1 MRFKK
6 KITFVLPTKNR
17 TIQLQKFF
25 KYHSKILN
33 KIPHDFL
40 IVDAS
45 NNINHLKNLKNLKL
59 YKNVKVF
66 RQKTKGIQ
74 MGCIEAI
81 PYIKTTHL
89 TFLYDDDYLGPN
101 IIEIYKK
108 NLTNAAIFSL
118 GCGIVED
125 IKKKVK
131 FNNLKYIEFDK
142 NDILSCYYGSNFK
155 KKLNLKSVYSNN
167 FLPVSPICTSFETK
181 FLFQWKKILM
191 RFTKKNDFRKF
202 FFFEKDVGPDML
214 IYLMQI
220 QSSKNV
226 VNFFYPYSVKFS
238 SHSDSISI
246 IYGNAFLRI
255 GYWLS
260 RICFFKNNNFRNKNI
275 QNNHFSYLII
285 IGIILIISNLNNYY
299 YLTNICN
306 EVIKLLKTKNK
317 FSYKFFFS
325 FVYEKIFQ

>member
-59 YKNVKVF
+59 YKNIKVF

-81 PYIKTTHL
+81 PYIKTTHM

-101 IIEIYKK
+101 VIEIYKR
-108 NLTNAAIFSL
+108 NLTNTAIFSL

-125 IKKKVK
+125 IKKK
-131 FNNLKYIEFDK
+131 
-142 NDILSCYYGSNFK
+142 
-155 KKLNLKSVYSNN
+155 LN
-167 FLPVSPICTSFETK
+167 
-181 FLFQWKKILM
+181 
-191 RFTKKNDFRKF
+191 
-202 FFFEKDVGPDML
+202 
-214 IYLMQI
+214 
-220 QSSKNV
+220 
-226 VNFFYPYSVKFS
+226 
-238 SHSDSISI
+238 
-246 IYGNAFLRI
+246 
-255 GYWLS
+255 
-260 RICFFKNNNFRNKNI
+260 
-275 QNNHFSYLII
+275 
-285 IGIILIISNLNNYY
+285 LIISNILNS
-299 YLTNICN
+299 
-306 EVIKLLKTKNK
+306 IKMIFYHVTMDQILKKN
-317 FSYKFFFS
+317 
-325 FVYEKIFQ
+325 